1 MKNKEYLL
9 VFPVWVTAIEID
21 DITMKMLKL
30 GDKPIETYKG
40 GKGLLTRLSS
50 YFTNYQDTFL
60 LIGSDMTLREVPL
73 VNLNLRTLGVMLSD
87 NRPVLKKDQIAG
99 ELKDFI
105 KRHKG

>member
-1 MKNKEYLL
+1 MKNKECLL
-9 VFPVWVTAIEID
+9 VFPVWVTAIELD
-21 DITMKMLKL
+21 DITIKMLKL
-30 GDKPIETYKG
+30 GDKQIESYKG

-50 YFTNYQDTFL
+50 YLNNYRDTFL
-60 LIGSDMTLREVPL
+60 LIDSDMTLIEVPL
-73 VNLNLRTLGVMLSD
+73 VNLNLRTLGVMFTG